1 MTVMTMK
8 MLTPR
13 RLFVREYEAM
23 LGFCMRWKDD
33 TSNYVE
39 KLIFAHMF
47 SYVLTE
53 SDGFVVAIFIGDYL

>member
-1 MTVMTMK
+1 

-23 LGFCMRWKDD
+23 MGFRMRWKDD

-39 KLIFAHMF
+39 KLIFAHIF
-47 SYVLTE
+47 FYVLRNRM
-53 SDGFVVAIFIGDYL
+53 DLLLPYLLEITSKAKP